1 VLADRPSL
9 YWRYDERTGNSLG
22 DESPAGNGG
31 LLQGSRTPAVRPGAL
46 ARDRSTAMRFDGETG
61 YAYQAQP
68 EAGRTAFTVETWFR
82 TTTKSGG
89 KIVGFGDNT
98 TRLSRKDDR
107 HVYLRDDGRLTFG
120 VYTGVVHTLTSRR
133 AYNDGRW
140 HHVVAS
146 QGASGMALYLDG
158 ARAATNRVRPITNYQ
173 GYWRVGGDRLSGWPS
188 PPTSNFFAGVVDE
201 TAVYRTQ
208 LTAQRVAAH
217 YRASGRT
224 LDADAPRGRD
234 DSTSAQT
241 GSGPR
246 PSQ

>member
-1 VLADRPSL
+1 M
-9 YWRYDERTGNSLG
+9 G
-22 DESPAGNGG
+22 
-31 LLQGSRTPAVRPGAL
+31 
-46 ARDRSTAMRFDGETG
+46 FDGETG

-68 EAGRTAFTVETWFR
+68 ETGRTAFTVETWFR
-82 TTTKSGG
+82 TTTKGGG

-120 VYTGVVHTLTSRR
+120 VYTGVVHTLTSRF

-146 QGASGMALYLDG
+146 QGGGGMALYLDG
-158 ARAATNRVRPITNYQ
+158 ARAATNRVRPIRNYQ

-188 PPTSNFFAGVVDE
+188 RPTSNFFAGVVDE

-224 LDADAPRGRD
+224 LDLADAPMGRD
-234 DSTSAQT
+234 DPTSAQS
-241 GSGPR
+241 GSGR
-246 PSQ
+246 RASQ